1 MTFAKSG
8 ALFGALALT
17 TFSASLAGAQ
27 TTSVIVAPPS
37 GYVLVNPEQE
47 VLVQRY
53 VVTQPGSPVTLP
65 SGYTP
70 TVGSVVPATVEL
82 NTFATTQDYGGFNAS
97 SYRYVVAPNYGT
109 VLVEPDTRRVIQ
121 VIR

>member
-1 MTFAKSG
+1 MTVFKAG
-8 ALFGALALT
+8 ALGAIALALT
-17 TFSASLAGAQ
+17 TTLAAAQ
-27 TTSVIVAPPS
+27 TTSVIVAKPS

-53 VVTQPGSPVTLP
+53 VVSQPGTTVTLP
-65 SGYTP
+65 SGYAP

-82 NTFATTQDYGGFNAS
+82 STFGTTADYGGFDAG

-109 VLVEPDTRRVIQ
+109 VLVEPGTRRVIQ